1 MGLAVIFSRGRSG
14 IQAPQVLVEVHIA
27 NGLPCLNMVGLAETA
42 VKESK
47 DRVRGALLNSHFD
60 FPAQRITVN
69 LAPADLPKEGG
80 RFDLAI
86 ALGIL
91 AASEQI
97 PLAKLADY
105 ECIGEL
111 SLGGD
116 LRPIKGV
123 LPIAIQA
130 FKAGRTLILPKENSA
145 EAALVK
151 GIKLIPASHLLEV
164 CAYLSA
170 QFNTPL
176 THPSSRSINSETDA
190 DLEIAIPLINSVSV
204 LNNDISNQP
213 KPAPSIEELDFA
225 DVHGQYHVKRAFEIA
240 AAGAHNLLLIGPP
253 GTGKS
258 MLAARLPSILPLLTE
273 HQAQESA
280 AIASI
285 SDQGFSVANWLKP
298 PYRAPHHTA
307 SAVALVGGGSNPK
320 PGEISLAHNGTLF
333 LDELPEFDRKVLEVL
348 REPLESGHIT
358 ISRAAHQVDFPA
370 RFQLIG
376 AMNPCPCGYLGDSSG
391 RCHCTSEQ
399 VSRYRAKVSGPLLD
413 RIDMH
418 LEVPRVSH
426 DVLRRGAPE
435 GEESSASIRTRVIA
449 ARNLALA
456 RSGKANSALNAKEVK
471 QICILNEASH
481 ELLEKAMTKFGLS
494 HRAYHRI
501 LKLARTIADLANAK
515 DISLQH
521 LSEAISYRKL
531 DRTK

>member
-1 MGLAVIFSRGRSG
+1 MSLAVIYSRGRSG
-14 IQAPQVLVEVHIA
+14 IEAPLVTVEVHVA
-27 NGLPCLNMVGLAETA
+27 NGLPALNIVGLPETA

-47 DRVRGALLNSHFD
+47 DRVRGAILNSKFE
-60 FPAQRITVN
+60 FPMQRITVN

-91 AASEQI
+91 AASGQI
-97 PLAKLADY
+97 PSAHLHHY
-105 ECIGEL
+105 ECVGEL
-111 SLGGD
+111 SLGGE
-116 LRPIKGV
+116 LRSINGV

-130 FKAGRTLILPKENSA
+130 RNNHRKLILPKENTA

-151 GIKLIPASHLLEV
+151 DVEIIPAMHLLEV
-164 CAYLSA
+164 CAH
-170 QFNTPL
+170 L
-176 THPSSRSINSETDA
+176 TGQHLIQVEFQQDEQAVPTTD
-190 DLEIAIPLINSVSV
+190 I
-204 LNNDISNQP
+204 
-213 KPAPSIEELDFA
+213 DFA

-240 AAGAHNLLLIGPP
+240 AAGAHNLIMLGPP

-258 MLAARLPSILPLLTE
+258 MLASRLPTILPQLTE
-273 HQAQESA
+273 QQAQETA

-285 SDQGFSVANWLKP
+285 SDQGLDVANWLKP

-307 SAVALVGGGSNPK
+307 SAPALVGGGSNPR

-348 REPLESGHIT
+348 REPLETGHIT
-358 ISRAAHQVDFPA
+358 ISRAARQVDFPA
-370 RFQLIG
+370 RFQLIA
-376 AMNPCPCGYLGDSSG
+376 AMNPCPCGFLGDASG

-399 VSRYRAKVSGPLLD
+399 VMRYRARVSGPLLD

-426 DVLRRGAPE
+426 EVLRKGSPD
-435 GEESSASIRTRVIA
+435 GEESSGQIRARVVA
-449 ARNLALA
+449 ARNLAVA
-456 RSGKANSALNAKEVK
+456 RSGKANSALTAKEVK
-471 QICILNEASH
+471 LVCVLSEQSHRILEQ
-481 ELLEKAMTKFGLS
+481 AMDKFGLS

-501 LKLARTIADLANAK
+501 LKLARTIADLAGSEHIETA
-515 DISLQH
+515 H

-531 DRTK
+531 DRKV